1 MQVITKEE
9 FNLRKEELIDKIRH
23 GSIFIYPT
31 DTIYGLGCNA
41 LDEKAV
47 KKIREIKGRP
57 KTPFSVIAPSVD
69 WIKTNI
75 KVDEELFEEWIVK
88 LPGPYTFICNL
99 KNKDVISEYI
109 NPGLDTIGIRIP
121 DHWIKD
127 VSRIARIP
135 IVTTS
140 ANKVDKDFMTSLD
153 DLDPEIRGDIDFII
167 YEGEKKGRPSK
178 IVFLDK
184 EHVSI
189 RER

>member
-41 LDEKAV
+41 LNAESV

-57 KTPFSVIAPSVD
+57 KTPFSVIAPS
-69 WIKTNI
+69 K
-75 KVDEELFEEWIVK
+75 EWIIENTKCKDKTESQWINK
-88 LPGPYTFICNL
+88 LPGPYTLICKL
-99 KNKDVISEYI
+99 KSKEIVSKEV
-109 NPGLDTIGIRIP
+109 NPGLDSIGIRIP

-127 VSRIARIP
+127 VSRIAKIP

-153 DLDPEIRGDIDFII
+153 DLDPEIRGDVEFII

-184 EHVSI
+184 KSVKI
-189 RER
+189 KER